1 MMLKKFYKF
10 IILPYTIF
18 LLYLMFFGMGR
29 FRNEDHIV
37 RIKPIIS
44 TVWFI
49 QETIS
54 WFDIIKIVL
63 GNVVMFI
70 PFGFLGWIFP
80 QLKNLKN
87 LVITF
92 VSAIVIVEALQYFSR
107 LGVFD
112 VDDVIL
118 NTFGVLLGW
127 QMKKILETKF
137 SKFVLNNSTK
147 CIN

>member
-29 FRNEDHIV
+29 LQYEDNIV
-37 RIKPIIS
+37 RIKPIVS
-44 TVWFI
+44 TIWFI

-54 WFDIIKIVL
+54 WLDIIRIVL

-112 VDDVIL
+112 VDDVLL
-118 NTFGVLLGW
+118 NTFGVFLGFL
-127 QMKKILETKF
+127 IRNFLERRFESYVK
-137 SKFVLNNSTK
+137 
-147 CIN
+147 

>member
-1 MMLKKFYKF
+1 MLKKFYKF

-29 FRNEDHIV
+29 MQYDDNIV
-37 RIKPIIS
+37 RIKPIVS
-44 TVWFI
+44 TIWFI

-54 WFDIIKIVL
+54 WLDIIRIVL
-63 GNVVMFI
+63 GNVIMFV

-92 VSAIVIVEALQYFSR
+92 VSIIVIIEALQYFSR

-112 VDDVIL
+112 VDDVLL
-118 NTFGVLLGW
+118 NTFGVFLGW

-137 SKFVLNNSTK
+137 SKFVVE
-147 CIN
+147 

>member
-29 FRNEDHIV
+29 SQYKDNIV
-37 RIKPIIS
+37 RIKPIVS
-44 TVWFI
+44 TIWFI

-54 WFDIIKIVL
+54 WLDIIRIVL
-63 GNVVMFI
+63 GNVIMFI

-80 QLKNLKN
+80 QLKNLKS
-87 LVITF
+87 LIITF

-112 VDDVIL
+112 VDDVLL
-118 NTFGVLLGW
+118 NTFGVFLGFLI
-127 QMKKILETKF
+127 QNFLERRFK
-137 SKFVLNNSTK
+137 SYVK
-147 CIN
+147 

>member
-1 MMLKKFYKF
+1 MLKKFYKF

-29 FRNEDHIV
+29 LQYEDNIV
-37 RIKPIIS
+37 RIKPIVS
-44 TVWFI
+44 TIWFI

-54 WFDIIKIVL
+54 WLDIIRIVL

-80 QLKNLKN
+80 QLKNLKK

-92 VSAIVIVEALQYFSR
+92 VSTIVIVEALQYFSR

-127 QMKKILETKF
+127 QMKRILETKF
-137 SKFVLNNSTK
+137 SKFVV
-147 CIN
+147 

>member
-29 FRNEDHIV
+29 TQYENHIIRV
-37 RIKPIIS
+37 EPIFATLS
-44 TVWFI
+44 FI
-49 QETIS
+49 ENTIR
-54 WFDIIKIVL
+54 WWDIIRIVV

-80 QLKNLKN
+80 KLQDLKTN
-87 LVITF
+87 VF
-92 VSAIVIVEALQYFSR
+92 VFISAIVIVEGLQYFTR
-107 LGVFD
+107 LGIFE

-127 QMKKILETKF
+127 QIKRILETRF
-137 SKFVLNNSTK
+137 SRFV
-147 CIN
+147 IE